1 MATKRDYYEILGVSR
16 NATQDEIKKAYRKL
30 ARKYHPDLNPNN
42 KEAEEKF
49 KEISE
54 AYQVLSDPEKRKLYD
69 MYGHAAFAGAGASEE
84 AHGFGGIN
92 FEDIFGFSR
101 GKSSDFG
108 SIFEDLEDIFD
119 AFVGGRRRRT
129 GGRRTYQAE
138 RGEDIYQTLTI
149 SLEDAYHGKT
159 VTLEIPRYVICEKCA
174 GTGVKAGS
182 ETKTCPTC
190 GGTGMVGRTSGFI
203 HISQT
208 CPNCGGTGIIQEP
221 CDACNGRGLVMTKE
235 TVKVKIPPGVDN
247 GSKLR
252 IPGKGHSGRFGGPSG
267 DLYVIINITPHPL
280 FERKGDNLYIKTNIK
295 VTEAIKGTEIE
306 VPLLNGKTE
315 KVKIP
320 SGIQSGGTVRV
331 HGKGMPRL
339 KSKGYGD
346 LIVVVNVE
354 IPSEKELSR
363 KAKKLVDELDN
374 ELPPVSKRF
383 EKPSE
388 R

>member
-1 MATKRDYYEILGVSR
+1 MNKKRDYYEILGVSR
-16 NATQDEIKKAYRKL
+16 NATQEEIKKAYRKL

-69 MYGHAAFAGAGASEE
+69 QYGHAAFAGAGAGTGSE
-84 AHGFGGIN
+84 GFGGIN
-92 FEDIFGFSR
+92 FEDLFGFGGRRS
-101 GKSSDFG
+101 SSDFG
-108 SIFEDLEDIFD
+108 SIFEDLEDIFGT
-119 AFVGGRRRRT
+119 FFGERT
-129 GGRRTYQAE
+129 RKRSSRQTYQPE

-159 VTLEIPRYVICEKCA
+159 VSLEVPRYVICEKCA
-174 GTGVKAGS
+174 GTGAKAGS
-182 ETKTCPTC
+182 EQRVCPEC
-190 GGTGMVGRTSGFI
+190 GGSGQVAYSSGFI
-203 HISQT
+203 HITQT
-208 CPNCGGTGIIQEP
+208 CPECKGTGVIQEP
-221 CDACNGRGLVMTKE
+221 CEACNGRGLVMTKE

-247 GSKLR
+247 GTRLR
-252 IPGKGHSGRFGGPSG
+252 IPGKGHSGRFGGTSG
-267 DLYVIINITPHPL
+267 DLYVVINIKEHPL
-280 FERKGDNLYIKTNIK
+280 YKRVGDNLYIKVNIK
-295 VTEAIKGTEIE
+295 ITEAIKGTEIE
-306 VPLLNGKTE
+306 VPLINGKTE

-320 SGIQSGGTVRV
+320 AGIQSGQQVRI

-354 IPSEKELSR
+354 IPSIKELSR

-374 ELPPVSKRF
+374 ELPPVTKRY
-383 EKPSE
+383 EKP
-388 R
+388 

>member
-1 MATKRDYYEILGVSR
+1 MAKRDYYEILGVSR

-69 MYGHAAFAGAGASEE
+69 TYGHAAFAGAGAGTGSE
-84 AHGFGGIN
+84 GFEGIN
-92 FEDIFGFSR
+92 FEDLFGFGGRSR
-101 GKSSDFG
+101 GRGDFG
-108 SIFEDLEDIFD
+108 SIFEDLEDIFGS
-119 AFVGGRRRRT
+119 FFGGRTRRE
-129 GGRRTYQAE
+129 GRRQQAYQPE

-159 VTLEIPRYVICEKCA
+159 VTLEVPRYVICEKCA
-174 GTGVKAGS
+174 GTGIKAGS
-182 ETKTCPTC
+182 EQRVCPEC
-190 GGTGMVGRTSGFI
+190 GGSGQVAYSSGFI
-203 HISQT
+203 HITQT
-208 CPNCGGTGIIQEP
+208 CPECKGTGVVQEP
-221 CDACNGRGLVMTKE
+221 CEACNGRGLVMTKE

-247 GSKLR
+247 GTRLR
-252 IPGKGHSGRFGGPSG
+252 IPGKGHSGRFGGTSG
-267 DLYVIINITPHPL
+267 DLYVVINIKEHPL
-280 FERKGDNLYIKTNIK
+280 YKRVGDNLYIKTNIK

-306 VPLLNGKTE
+306 IPLINGKTE

-320 SGIQSGGTVRV
+320 AGIQSGQQVRV
-331 HGKGMPRL
+331 HGKGMPKL

-354 IPSEKELSR
+354 IPSIKELSK
-363 KAKKLVDELDN
+363 KAKKLVDELDK
-374 ELPPVSKRF
+374 ELPPVTKRY
-383 EKPSE
+383 EKP
-388 R
+388 